1 MSNEKKSG
9 GWMQQQSPQL
19 GRFLQGAAA
28 GLSNVTTQAAQ
39 SLSNG
44 AAQVGS
50 MLNTQAAKVPN
61 LLLDS
66 ASSLTIKTIKAS
78 FKAANTV
85 LSVFAGAALAGG
97 VHTTVVTPDMGN
109 QPPEAIGRAVI
120 KNAVVFAKDK
130 EIPFIAGAAQ
140 EAREQ
145 VGVGL
150 KSLDEFMRS
159 RQGR

>member
-1 MSNEKKSG
+1 
-9 GWMQQQSPQL
+9 
-19 GRFLQGAAA
+19 
-28 GLSNVTTQAAQ
+28 
-39 SLSNG
+39 
-44 AAQVGS
+44 

-61 LLLDS
+61 LLRDS
-66 ASSLTIKTIKAS
+66 ASSLTIKIIKAS

-97 VHTTVVTPDMGN
+97 VYTTAVTPDMGN
-109 QPPEAIGRAVI
+109 QPPEAIGRE
-120 KNAVVFAKDK
+120 VVRNTVDFAKNR

-140 EAREQ
+140 ETQEQ

-159 RQGR
+159 R